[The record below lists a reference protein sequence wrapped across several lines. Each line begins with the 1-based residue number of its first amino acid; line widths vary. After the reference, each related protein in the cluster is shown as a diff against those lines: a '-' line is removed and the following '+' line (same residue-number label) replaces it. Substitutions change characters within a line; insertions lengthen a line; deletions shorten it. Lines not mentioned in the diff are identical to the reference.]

1 MLAML
6 ATSIFLLGFMY
17 STMQPL
23 ARCSDFNKNSET
35 EFLRLL
41 MKKFNFHDKPSVLV
55 IVTFVLLVLMFI
67 FTYVITFATT
77 YIIDEAHDTSRS
89 DLRKINLQFI
99 ILVTGIFTFT
109 VHLFVFLFG
118 EIPITI
124 KTEYDAIV
132 ASFDSTISARLPNYL
147 CSSINNVYLLLAY
160 LTPSVRAIYT
170 FSVCFYA
177 LYAYYRLR
185 KTTGYPSLD
194 AANGKM
200 MKFVLGFAL
209 LAISFTV
216 GVAIIQEEVGKVEV
230 RMGFMLG
237 IFSALAAIA
246 ALAWWEGPRP
256 TDIERP
262 LELRL
267 LGQVTLLHN
276 GHEITICL
284 CALPYPIEPI
294 LNAN

>member
-1 MLAML
+1 M
-6 ATSIFLLGFMY
+6 
-17 STMQPL
+17 
-23 ARCSDFNKNSET
+23 
-35 EFLRLL
+35 
-41 MKKFNFHDKPSVLV
+41 
-55 IVTFVLLVLMFI
+55 
-67 FTYVITFATT
+67 
-77 YIIDEAHDTSRS
+77 
-89 DLRKINLQFI
+89 
-99 ILVTGIFTFT
+99 
-109 VHLFVFLFG
+109 
-118 EIPITI
+118 

-132 ASFDSTISARLPNYL
+132 ASFDSPISARYL

-267 LGQVTLLHN
+267 LGQVTLAYC
-276 GHEITICL
+276 ITAMRLLSACVH
-284 CALPYPIEPI
+284 CPIP
-294 LNAN
+294 LSRF